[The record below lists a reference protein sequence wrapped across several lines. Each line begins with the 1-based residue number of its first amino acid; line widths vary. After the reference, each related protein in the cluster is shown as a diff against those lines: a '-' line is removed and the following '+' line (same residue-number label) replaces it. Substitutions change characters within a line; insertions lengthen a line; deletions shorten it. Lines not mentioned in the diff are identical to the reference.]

1 MVTAQPDPPGSAD
14 RQFGFRTRS
23 VHAGGRPDPTTG
35 ARAVPIYQTTS
46 FVFRDT
52 AEAANLFAL
61 QTFGSIYSRISNPTV
76 AAFEERLASLEGG
89 IGAMGTASGQA
100 AEFLTM
106 ASLAGAGD
114 HLVASAQL
122 YGGTRTLFDVTLRR
136 FGVDTTFVQQ
146 PEPDDVAAA
155 ITPQTKAI
163 YAEVIA
169 NPSGMVADLAG
180 LADVAHAN
188 DLPLVVDSTTATPYL
203 CRPIEHG
210 ADIVL
215 HSVTKFVGGHG
226 TSIGGAV
233 VESGR
238 FPWDNGR
245 FPLMT
250 EPIPSYGGISWW
262 GNFAEYGFLTRLRSE
277 QLRDI
282 GAMMTPFNAFLFLMG
297 LETLALR
304 MRQHVENAVAVAEF
318 LADHEC
324 VDWVSYAGLPDSPW
338 YDRAKRY
345 LPDGAGA
352 VFAFGL
358 KGGRQAGVKF
368 IESCRLA
375 SHLANIGDART
386 LIIHPASTTHQ
397 QLSDEALHAGG
408 ITPGPGADLGRPRRR
423 RRHLLG
429 PRPRAAGSIC
439 VSVITSARERL
450 TILRRTR
457 TVAIVGMSANPAR
470 ASHFVATY
478 LNGATDWTIWY
489 VNPGATEILGQKV
502 YASLADLP
510 AAPDIVDTFRR
521 VDDLPA
527 VADEAIA
534 CGAATL
540 WFQLGL
546 RHDAA
551 ADRAAERRA
560 RRRPG
565 SLPEDRARPVR
576 RWSPP
581 GRVRHRR
588 HRRPPRATRVAAWTA
603 RPEQFRTQR
612 CSRSSVVF
620 SSRGGSICW
629 RPASSTTGSTR
640 ARGRAGT
647 RTPTSRWASGATT

>member
-1 MVTAQPDPPGSAD
+1 MVVEREDRPAAGPGD
-14 RQFGFRTRS
+14 RHFGFRTRS

-61 QTFGSIYSRISNPTV
+61 QTFGSIYSRIGNPTV

-89 IGAMGTASGQA
+89 IGAVGTASGQA

-136 FGVDTTFVQQ
+136 FGVETTFVQQ

-155 ITPQTKAI
+155 ITPETKAI
-163 YAEVIA
+163 YVEVIA

-203 CRPIEHG
+203 CRPMEHG

-250 EPIPSYGGISWW
+250 EPIASYGGISWW

-277 QLRDI
+277 QLRDV
-282 GAMMTPFNAFLFLMG
+282 GATMTPFNAFLFLMG

-304 MRQHVENAVAVAEF
+304 MRQHVENALAVAEF
-318 LADHEC
+318 LAGHEC

-338 YDRAKRY
+338 YDRAKQY

-352 VFAFGL
+352 VFAFGV

-397 QLSDEALHAGG
+397 QLSDEALQAGG
-408 ITPGPGADLGRPRRR
+408 ITPDLVRISVG
-423 RRHLLG
+423 LEDVED
-429 PRPRAAGSIC
+429 IC
-439 VSVITSARERL
+439 
-450 TILRRTR
+450 
-457 TVAIVGMSANPAR
+457 
-470 ASHFVATY
+470 
-478 LNGATDWTIWY
+478 W
-489 VNPGATEILGQKV
+489 
-502 YASLADLP
+502 DL
-510 AAPDIVDTFRR
+510 
-521 VDDLPA
+521 
-527 VADEAIA
+527 
-534 CGAATL
+534 
-540 WFQLGL
+540 
-546 RHDAA
+546 
-551 ADRAAERRA
+551 DRALRE
-560 RRRPG
+560 
-565 SLPEDRARPVR
+565 
-576 RWSPP
+576 
-581 GRVRHRR
+581 
-588 HRRPPRATRVAAWTA
+588 
-603 RPEQFRTQR
+603 
-612 CSRSSVVF
+612 
-620 SSRGGSICW
+620 
-629 RPASSTTGSTR
+629 
-640 ARGRAGT
+640 
-647 RTPTSRWASGATT
+647 ATT